1 MGSEGSEWSDRLFI
15 IGLILVLI
23 GIALLCIVGLIFVV
37 VPDYYNTHSGTVRN
51 AILAGI
57 IMIVTGAVVAVAL
70 DRLGH

>member
-1 MGSEGSEWSDRLFI
+1 MDSEGSEWSDRLFV

-37 VPDYYNTHSGTVRN
+37 SVYYNTHSDTLRNTVFV
-51 AILAGI
+51 GI
-57 IMIVTGAVVAVAL
+57 IMIVIGAGVVVAI